1 MEGLLLPA
9 LGGTMIFGAVVRW
22 PLLGA
27 CLFLLCNPFIVG
39 IARGEFAMFM
49 RPNEVLLLFLLA
61 AMAVR
66 LLLLLLGR
74 RLGPTAVDGMD
85 AVLLGLVLTG
95 SVLPLLW
102 QGVRG
107 VATSIDDALYA
118 VVMVKYYAL
127 FRLFRAAVRDE
138 RDVQLCL
145 RVALLAAAI
154 VAVLAMLQV
163 SHLFGVAE
171 FLLTY
176 YDQPFEGHA
185 DLLTERA
192 TSTIASSFGLGDLM
206 IVSLVT
212 ALALRRYAGR
222 GRWLLNASAV
232 LSLLG
237 CVAAGSFS
245 GYIGL
250 AVALLSFGVLTGS
263 LHRLVPA
270 AAAAAPSAALFFWP
284 VVEKRLEGFERPSG
298 LPHSWEGRVA
308 NLRRFFLPDLLSGNN
323 WLLGVQPAPRVPAP
337 EAWRSM
343 VYIESGYIWLLWIGG
358 VPFLLAFLWFVGAA
372 LNRLRHI
379 AALRADA
386 VGSAALASFCALLV
400 IVALMLFDPH
410 LTVRGGADILFP
422 MLALSL
428 APRGSVRASIAALGT
443 ASSRAALPNGWR
455 RMACEP

>member
-9 LGGTMIFGAVVRW
+9 MAGAVLFGAVVRW

-27 CLFLLCNPFIVG
+27 CLFLLCNPLIVG

-49 RPNEVLLLFLLA
+49 RPNEALLLFLLA

-66 LLLLLLGR
+66 LLLLLLGG
-74 RLGPTAVDGMD
+74 RLGPTAMD
-85 AVLLGLVLTG
+85 RMDVALLLLVLTG

-102 QGVRG
+102 QGARG
-107 VATSIDDALYA
+107 VASSLDDALYA

-138 RDVQLCL
+138 QDVQICL
-145 RVALLAAAI
+145 RVALFAAAV

-163 SHLFGVAE
+163 SHLLGVAE

-212 ALALRRYAGR
+212 ALALRRIAGR
-222 GRWLLNASAV
+222 GRWLLSVSA
-232 LSLLG
+232 LLFLLG

-250 AVALLSFGVLTGS
+250 AVALLSFGLLTGS
-263 LHRLVPA
+263 LHRLVPV
-270 AAAAAPSAALFFWP
+270 AAAAAPVAALFFWP

-298 LPHSWEGRVA
+298 LPHSWEGRLE
-308 NLRRFFLPDLLSGNN
+308 NLRRFFLPDLMSGNN

-337 EAWRSM
+337 ETWRSM

-358 VPFLLAFLWFVGAA
+358 IPFLLAFLWFVGVGLAH
-372 LNRLRHI
+372 LRQV

-400 IVALMLFDPH
+400 VVALMLFDPH

-428 APRGSVRASIAALGT
+428 APRGAAGASAAAVART
-443 ASSRAALPNGWR
+443 SPPAALPNGWR